1 MQFFS
6 DQNFKPEH
14 LKKILKHYTLWL
26 KYKIWIHSCFFNRNN
41 HTNYSGSHI
50 YRNTHPLFSGLWTL
64 RYSYRNNHKMFFGL
78 IKKIGRV
85 NRWCQSSRLSQSF
98 FIVPIKMSSFTIGIT
113 LNYLSIVVIYIELK
127 FLRCCFTEFFLS
139 LISLDWY

>member
-1 MQFFS
+1 MGYPNFEKFSFHPYNYTFTPTNNLFFPILSFLSFHFTPTIFFFGMQFFS

-64 RYSYRNNHKMFFGL
+64 RYSYPNNHKMFFGL
-78 IKKIGRV
+78 IKKLEESIGGVRAV
-85 NRWCQSSRLSQSF
+85 DWANHSS
-98 FIVPIKMSSFTIGIT
+98 
-113 LNYLSIVVIYIELK
+113 
-127 FLRCCFTEFFLS
+127 
-139 LISLDWY
+139 